1 MVESKPGDNRVRS
14 SPLRAHGYDE
24 LPGLCHSP
32 CVGKIL
38 VVDDEQSMR
47 EFLGICLR
55 RAGHDVTVAPSGGEA
70 LEQLRAL
77 PIDVVVSDLKMPGEI
92 DGLRLLQ
99 AIKSGMIQR
108 APIAGGTPVPVE
120 PEVILVT
127 AFATMDTAI
136 AAMKQGAYDY
146 LTKPFQVDEINAV
159 IGRALEKRA
168 LVEDNLAL
176 RDQLA
181 GRARLAQLLG
191 KSRSMQ
197 KIFELITKIHS
208 VRTGVLITG
217 ESGTGKE
224 LVARALHSE
233 GIRASRPFVAVN
245 CGAIPEELMES
256 ELFGRKRGAFTGA
269 VADAPG
275 MFQEAHG
282 GTLFLDE
289 IGELSLGL
297 QVKLLRVLQERKVKP
312 VGATDEI
319 EVDVRVIAATNR
331 DLEAEVSRGAF
342 RADLYYRLNVIELRL
357 PPLRHRREDIP
368 LLADHFLRRF
378 SAEHNRMVRLSSEAM
393 RRIEQYEYPGNVR
406 ELENIIERAVALSS
420 TPVIGVSD
428 LPEVKTPRLMTPEP
442 PAMVPPE
449 GVDLDQLVS
458 DYERTWVLRALEQ
471 TGGVRKRAATL
482 LGISFRSLRY
492 RLAKLGIDKGEDED
506 VAE

>member
-1 MVESKPGDNRVRS
+1 V
-14 SPLRAHGYDE
+14 A
-24 LPGLCHSP
+24 
-32 CVGKIL
+32 KIL

-47 EFLGICLR
+47 EFLAICLR
-55 RAGHDVTVAPSGGEA
+55 RAGHEITVAQNGSEA
-70 LEQLRAL
+70 IEQLRAL
-77 PIDVVVSDLKMPGEI
+77 PIDIVVSDLKMPGEL
-92 DGLRLLQ
+92 DGLHLLQ
-99 AIKSGMIQR
+99 AIKSGTIQR
-108 APIAGGTPVPVE
+108 ATITGGTLTPID

-127 AFATMDTAI
+127 AFATADTAI

-181 GRARLAQLLG
+181 GRARFAQLLG

-208 VRTGVLITG
+208 VKTSVLVTG

-233 GIRASRPFVAVN
+233 GVRAKQPFVAVN

-256 ELFGRKRGAFTGA
+256 ELFGHKRGAFTGA

-275 MFQEAHG
+275 MFQQAHG

-297 QVKLLRVLQERKVKP
+297 QVKLLRALQERKVKP
-312 VGATDEI
+312 VGGTEEI

-331 DLEAEVSRGAF
+331 DLETEVGRGAF

-368 LLADHFLRRF
+368 LLAEHFLRRF
-378 SAEHNRMVRLSSEAM
+378 SAEHNRTSRLSSEAM
-393 RRIEQYEYPGNVR
+393 RRIESYEFPGNVR

-420 TPVIGVSD
+420 STVIDVSD
-428 LPEVKTPRLMTPEP
+428 LPEVKAPRLMTPEP
-442 PAMVPPE
+442 PALVPPE

-471 TGGVRKRAATL
+471 AGGVRKRAASL

-492 RLAKLGIDKGEDED
+492 RLAKLGIEKSEEEEA
-506 VAE
+506 AE

>member
-1 MVESKPGDNRVRS
+1 
-14 SPLRAHGYDE
+14 
-24 LPGLCHSP
+24 
-32 CVGKIL
+32 VGRIL

-55 RAGHDVTVAPSGGEA
+55 RAGHEVTVARSGGEA
-70 LEQLRAL
+70 LDRLRAL
-77 PIDVVVSDLKMPGEI
+77 PIDIVVSDLKMPGDI
-92 DGLRLLQ
+92 DGLHLLQ
-99 AIKSGMIQR
+99 TIKSGAIQR
-108 APIAGGTPVPVE
+108 AAIAGGTPVPID

-127 AFATMDTAI
+127 AFATTDTAI
-136 AAMKQGAYDY
+136 TAMKQGAYDY
-146 LTKPFQVDEINAV
+146 LTKPFQIDEINAV
-159 IGRALEKRA
+159 IGRAMEKRA

-191 KSRSMQ
+191 KSRAMQ

-208 VRTGVLITG
+208 VKTSV
-217 ESGTGKE
+217 SGTGKE

-233 GIRASRPFVAVN
+233 GVRAKAPFVAVN

-256 ELFGRKRGAFTGA
+256 ELFGHKRGAFTGA
-269 VADAPG
+269 VTETLG
-275 MFQEAHG
+275 MFQEASG

-297 QVKLLRVLQERKVKP
+297 QVKLLRALQERKVKQ
-312 VGATDEI
+312 VGATDEV

-331 DLEAEVSRGAF
+331 DLETEVSRGAF
-342 RADLYYRLNVIELRL
+342 RPDLYYRLNVIEVRL

-368 LLADHFLRRF
+368 LLAEHFLRRF
-378 SAEHNRMVRLSSEAM
+378 STEHGRTSRLSTEAM
-393 RRIEQYEYPGNVR
+393 RRLEAYEFPGNVR
-406 ELENIIERAVALSS
+406 ELENVIERAVALSS
-420 TPVIGVSD
+420 STLIGVSD
-428 LPEVKTPRLMTPEP
+428 LPEVKTPKIATSLA
-442 PAMVPPE
+442 PAALPAE

-471 TGGVRKRAATL
+471 TGGVRKRAAVL

-492 RLAKLGIDKGEDED
+492 RLEKLGIDKDDDKADDEEP
-506 VAE
+506 AE

>member
-1 MVESKPGDNRVRS
+1 V
-14 SPLRAHGYDE
+14 A
-24 LPGLCHSP
+24 
-32 CVGKIL
+32 KIL

-47 EFLGICLR
+47 EFLSICLR
-55 RAGHDVTVAPSGGEA
+55 RAGHQVVVAQDGAEAIARLGAEPVDIVVTDLQMPGGVDG
-70 LEQLRAL
+70 LGLLRAIKQGTIAPPDSL
-77 PIDVVVSDLKMPGEI
+77 TRID
-92 DGLRLLQ
+92 
-99 AIKSGMIQR
+99 
-108 APIAGGTPVPVE
+108 

-127 AFATMDTAI
+127 AFATADTAL

-146 LTKPFQVDEINAV
+146 LTKPFQIDEINAV

-176 RDQLA
+176 RDRLA

-191 KSRSMQ
+191 KSRAMQ
-197 KIFELITKIHS
+197 QVFELIGKIHS
-208 VRTGVLITG
+208 ARTSVLVTG

-233 GIRASRPFVAVN
+233 GNRAKLPFVAVN

-256 ELFGRKRGAFTGA
+256 ELFGHKKGAFTGA
-269 VADAPG
+269 IADKPG
-275 MFQEAHG
+275 LVQQADG

-312 VGATDEI
+312 VGGTEEL

-342 RADLYYRLNVIELRL
+342 RPDLYYRLNVIELRL

-368 LLADHFLRRF
+368 LLAEHFLRKF
-378 SAEHNRMVRLSSEAM
+378 GVEHGRAPRISPEAM
-393 RRIEQYEYPGNVR
+393 RRLESYDFPGNVR
-406 ELENIIERAVALSS
+406 ELENMIERAVALSS
-420 TPVIGVSD
+420 SSMIGLSD
-428 LPEVKTPRLMTPEP
+428 LPDVRPSRVSAAAEVPS
-442 PAMVPPE
+442 VFPPE
-449 GVDLDQLVS
+449 GVDLERLVS
-458 DYERTWVLRALEQ
+458 DYERSWVLRALEH
-471 TGGVRKRAATL
+471 TGGVRKRAATA

-492 RLAKLGIDKGEDED
+492 RLAKLDIDKGEPDEP
-506 VAE
+506 EE